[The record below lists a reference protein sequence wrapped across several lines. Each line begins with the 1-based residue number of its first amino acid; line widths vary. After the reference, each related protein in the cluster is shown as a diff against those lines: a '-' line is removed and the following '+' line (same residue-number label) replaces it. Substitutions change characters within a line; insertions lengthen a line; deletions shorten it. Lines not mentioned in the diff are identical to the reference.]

1 MTPTLTSTRPDP
13 DHGYAVQMRAGRV
26 VACVMKLAA
35 AAGHHMTHA
44 AAVAMMQRSS
54 AQKCHCIGDTNAV
67 TAMPVR
73 GCSHELRAAA
83 LRW

>member
-1 MTPTLTSTRPDP
+1 MTLTLTSTRPDP

-44 AAVAMMQRSS
+44 AAVAMMQRRS